1 MPERL
6 RADVPY
12 MVARD
17 AGEPSGETDRLVSLR
32 ERGKPFCLRF
42 DGLPVQEEQRKGA
55 LHFSE
60 VIAAAMALSAVA
72 ATAIGYAVGMLVL
85 APVPILCQIL
95 FGVAGVLGIRVAQR
109 RSVEVTGLAYDDELT
124 GLPNRR
130 YFMERLWIL
139 LSDNRR
145 GSLRPALLLLDLDRF
160 KVVNDTMG
168 HPAGDQLLKEV
179 ATRLR
184 ASKRRGDV
192 LARLGGDEFAVLALV
207 ESAAEAERL
216 ADVLLNGLNRPVY
229 INGQTLWPNAS
240 IGIALPGPVRPA
252 PQELMSMA
260 DVALY
265 QAKANGKGQ
274 CFLFEPQSPLPS
286 THRLSLESDL
296 RAAVEEGQ
304 LDMVYQPLVNLETMS
319 IVGVEALIR
328 WNHPTLGELRPDSF
342 LPMADETGLWRG
354 INHWVLMET
363 CTQASTWH
371 GIFGNTF
378 SVGVNLSARQFRDVN
393 FISEVTQ
400 IMKKTGATSEFVHF
414 EITESA
420 LMEDEEDTLRNLD
433 GLRQLGFQV
442 AIDDFGVGYSSLSY
456 LRRFKV
462 DIVKVD
468 QSFVRD
474 RDPKRTLP
482 IVKSVVQ
489 LANSLGMTTTAEGI
503 ETEAQLAL
511 IREAGCNLGQGFL
524 LSSPMTAVEITSMLA
539 GGPVLPQFAATRG
552 EIQARFKSAPLRHV
566 IRA

>member
-1 MPERL
+1 
-6 RADVPY
+6 
-12 MVARD
+12 
-17 AGEPSGETDRLVSLR
+17 
-32 ERGKPFCLRF
+32 
-42 DGLPVQEEQRKGA
+42 
-55 LHFSE
+55 
-60 VIAAAMALSAVA
+60 MALSAVA
-72 ATAIGYAVGMLVL
+72 ATAIGYAVGMLVV
-85 APVPILCQIL
+85 APVPVLCQVL
-95 FGVAGVLGIRVAQR
+95 FGLAGVVGIRVAQR
-109 RSVEVTGLAYDDELT
+109 HAVEVTGLVYDDELT

-139 LSDNRR
+139 LSDYRR

-179 ATRLR
+179 ATRLN
-184 ASKRRGDV
+184 ANKRRGDV
-192 LARLGGDEFAVLALV
+192 LARLGGDEFALLAVV
-207 ESAAEAERL
+207 ESAAEAEVL
-216 ADVLLNGLNRPVY
+216 AATLLHTLNRPVY
-229 INGQTLWPNAS
+229 LSGQTLWPNAS

-274 CFLFEPQSPLPS
+274 CFLFEPHSPLPS

-296 RAAVEEGQ
+296 RSAVEKNQ
-304 LDMVYQPLVNLETMS
+304 FDMVYQPLVNLESMS

-342 LPMADETGLWRG
+342 LPLADETGLWRG
-354 INHWVLMET
+354 ISQWVLTET
-363 CTQASTWH
+363 CTQATIWH
-371 GIFGNTF
+371 GIFGKAF
-378 SVGVNLSARQFRDVN
+378 SVGVNLSARQFRDIN
-393 FISEVTQ
+393 FIAELNQV
-400 IMKKTGATSEFVHF
+400 MKKTGATSEFIHF

-474 RDPKRTLP
+474 RDPERTLP
-482 IVKSVVQ
+482 IVRSVVQ
-489 LANSLGMTTTAEGI
+489 LAQSLGMTTTAEGI

-524 LSSPMTAVEITSMLA
+524 LSTPMTAIEVTSMLA
-539 GGPVLPQFAATRG
+539 GGPIPFQAFQAAREKSQTRVSQPRR
-552 EIQARFKSAPLRHV
+552 IM
-566 IRA
+566 RA

>member
-1 MPERL
+1 
-6 RADVPY
+6 
-12 MVARD
+12 
-17 AGEPSGETDRLVSLR
+17 
-32 ERGKPFCLRF
+32 
-42 DGLPVQEEQRKGA
+42 LPVQEKRRKGA
-55 LHFSE
+55 LYFSE

-72 ATAIGYAVGMLVL
+72 ATAIGYAAGTLVL

-95 FGVAGVLGIRVAQR
+95 FGLAGVLGIRVAQR
-109 RSVEVTGLAYDDELT
+109 RAVEVTGLAYDDELT

-139 LSDNRR
+139 LSDYRR

-179 ATRLR
+179 ASRLR
-184 ASKRRGDV
+184 ANKRRGDV

-216 ADVLLNGLNRPVY
+216 ADALLHGLNRPVY
-229 INGQTLWPNAS
+229 INAQTLWPNAS

-274 CFLFEPQSPLPS
+274 CFLFEPHSPLPS

-319 IVGVEALIR
+319 IVGVEALLR

-342 LPMADETGLWRG
+342 LALADETGLWRG
-354 INHWVLMET
+354 INQWVLMET

-371 GIFGNTF
+371 GIFGQNF

-400 IMKKTGATSEFVHF
+400 IMKKTGATSEFIHF

-474 RDPKRTLP
+474 RDPERTLP

-524 LSSPMTAVEITSMLA
+524 LSTPMSAVDVTSMLA
-539 GGPVLPQFAATRG
+539 GGPVSLPQFAATRT
-552 EIQARFKSAPLRHV
+552 EIQARFKTAPLRHV

>member
-1 MPERL
+1 M
-6 RADVPY
+6 
-12 MVARD
+12 
-17 AGEPSGETDRLVSLR
+17 
-32 ERGKPFCLRF
+32 
-42 DGLPVQEEQRKGA
+42 PVQDKKRKGA
-55 LHFSE
+55 LYFSE
-60 VIAAAMALSAVA
+60 VVAAAMALSAVA
-72 ATAIGYAVGMLVL
+72 ATGIGYAVGTLVI
-85 APVPILCQIL
+85 APVPVLCQVL
-95 FGVAGVLGIRVAQR
+95 FGLAGVLGIRVAQR
-109 RSVEVTGLAYDDELT
+109 RAIEVTGLAYDDELT

-139 LSDNRR
+139 LNDYRR

-184 ASKRRGDV
+184 SSKRRGDV

-207 ESAAEAERL
+207 ESSTEAERL
-216 ADVLLNGLNRPVY
+216 AQTLLHGLNRPVLL
-229 INGQTLWPNAS
+229 NGQTLWPNAS
-240 IGIALPGPVRPA
+240 IGIALPGAVRPA

-274 CFLFEPQSPLPS
+274 CFLFEPHSPLPS

-296 RAAVEEGQ
+296 REAVEQGQ
-304 LDMVYQPLVNLETMS
+304 FDMVYQPLVNLETMG

-328 WNHPTLGELRPDSF
+328 WNHPTLGELRPDTF
-342 LPMADETGLWRG
+342 LPLADETGLWRS
-354 INHWVLMET
+354 INQWVLTET

-371 GIFGNTF
+371 GIFGKAF

-393 FISEVTQ
+393 FIPELQQV
-400 IMKKTGATSEFVHF
+400 MKKTGGSSEFIHF

-420 LMEDEEDTLRNLD
+420 LMEDEDATIRNLD

-474 RDPKRTLP
+474 RDPERTLP
-482 IVKSVVQ
+482 IVRSVVE
-489 LANSLGMTTTAEGI
+489 LARSLGMTTTAEGI
-503 ETEAQLAL
+503 ETEAQLSL
-511 IREAGCNLGQGFL
+511 IREAGCTLGQGFL
-524 LSSPMTAVEITSMLA
+524 LSTPMTAIEVTSMLA
-539 GGPVLPQFAATRG
+539 GGPIPLPQFAA
-552 EIQARFKSAPLRHV
+552 ARAGVAARLQKAGPLKH
-566 IRA
+566 ILRA

>member
-1 MPERL
+1 
-6 RADVPY
+6 
-12 MVARD
+12 MVAWD
-17 AGEPSGETDRLVSLR
+17 DGESSGETDRLVSR
-32 ERGKPFCLRF
+32 ERGKPFCLRSK
-42 DGLPVQEEQRKGA
+42 LPAEDSY
-55 LHFSE
+55 SE
-60 VIAAAMALSAVA
+60 NLLRSEILAAALALSAVVA
-72 ATAIGYAVGMLVL
+72 SVVGSATGALPISPLAV
-85 APVPILCQIL
+85 ACQIL
-95 FGVAGVLGIRVAQR
+95 VGVSGILGIRAAR
-109 RSVEVTGLAYDDELT
+109 RRAGKASGLAYDDELT

-130 YFMERLWIL
+130 YFMERLWVL
-139 LSDNRR
+139 LSDYQR
-145 GSLRPALLLLDLDRF
+145 GSQRPALLLLDLDRF

-179 ATRLR
+179 ANRLR
-184 ASKRRGDV
+184 TGKRRDDV

-207 ESAAEAERL
+207 EQTSEAERL
-216 ADVLLNGLNRPVY
+216 ADNLLHVLNQPVLL
-229 INGQTLWPNAS
+229 NGQTLWPNAS
-240 IGIALPGPVRPA
+240 IGIALPGSVRPA

-274 CFLFEPQSPLPS
+274 CFLFEPHSPLPS

-296 RAAVEEGQ
+296 RTAIEEGQ
-304 LDMVYQPLVNLETMS
+304 FGMVYQPLVNLETLS

-342 LPMADETGLWRG
+342 IPLADETGMWRQ
-354 INHWVLMET
+354 INQWVLNET

-371 GIFGNTF
+371 SIFDKPF
-378 SVGVNLSARQFRDVN
+378 SVGVNLSARQFRDVR
-393 FISEVTQ
+393 FIEELTQ
-400 IMKKTGATSEFVHF
+400 VMRRTGATSEFIHF

-420 LMEDEEDTLRNLD
+420 LMEDEEDTLRNLE

-474 RDPKRTLP
+474 RDPERTLP
-482 IVKSVVQ
+482 IVRSVVQ

-511 IREAGCNLGQGFL
+511 IREAGCSLGQGFL
-524 LSSPMTAVEITSMLA
+524 LSTPISAAEVTALLA
-539 GGPVLPQFAATRG
+539 GSATPTTPVPVVEDEPTRRRTRNGP
-552 EIQARFKSAPLRHV
+552 FKHI
-566 IRA
+566 IRV

>member
-1 MPERL
+1 
-6 RADVPY
+6 
-12 MVARD
+12 
-17 AGEPSGETDRLVSLR
+17 
-32 ERGKPFCLRF
+32 
-42 DGLPVQEEQRKGA
+42 LPVQDKRRKGA
-55 LHFSE
+55 LYFSE
-60 VIAAAMALSAVA
+60 ILAAAMALSAVA
-72 ATAIGYAVGMLVL
+72 ATGIGYAAGTLVL

-95 FGVAGVLGIRVAQR
+95 FALAGVLGIRVAQR
-109 RSVEVTGLAYDDELT
+109 RAVEVTGLAYDDELT

-139 LSDNRR
+139 LSDYRR

-179 ATRLR
+179 ASRLR
-184 ASKRRGDV
+184 ANKRRGDV

-207 ESAAEAERL
+207 ESATEAERL
-216 ADVLLNGLNRPVY
+216 AEALLNGLNRPVY
-229 INGQTLWPNAS
+229 INAQTLWPNAS

-274 CFLFEPQSPLPS
+274 CFLFEPHSPLPS

-296 RAAVEEGQ
+296 RAAVEGGQ

-328 WNHPTLGELRPDSF
+328 WNHPTLGELRPDTF
-342 LPMADETGLWRG
+342 MPLADETGLWRG
-354 INHWVLMET
+354 INQWVLTET

-371 GIFGNTF
+371 GIFGRTF

-393 FISEVTQ
+393 FIAEVTQ
-400 IMKKTGATSEFVHF
+400 IMKKTGASSDFVHF

-420 LMEDEEDTLRNLD
+420 LMEDEEGTLRNLD
-433 GLRQLGFQV
+433 GLRELGFQV

-474 RDPKRTLP
+474 RDPERTLP

-524 LSSPMTAVEITSMLA
+524 LSTPMTAVEITSMLA
-539 GGPVLPQFAATRG
+539 GGPVSLPQFAATRA
-552 EIQARFKSAPLRHV
+552 EVQAKFKAAPLRHV

>member
-1 MPERL
+1 LPAQDSASENLL
-6 RADVPY
+6 R
-12 MVARD
+12 
-17 AGEPSGETDRLVSLR
+17 
-32 ERGKPFCLRF
+32 
-42 DGLPVQEEQRKGA
+42 
-55 LHFSE
+55 SE
-60 VIAAAMALSAVA
+60 ILAAALALSAVVA
-72 ATAIGYAVGMLVL
+72 SVAGSATGALPISPLAV
-85 APVPILCQIL
+85 ACQIL
-95 FGVAGVLGIRVAQR
+95 VGVSGILGIRAAR
-109 RSVEVTGLAYDDELT
+109 RRAGKASGLAYDDELT

-130 YFMERLWIL
+130 YFMERLWVL
-139 LSDNRR
+139 LSDYQR
-145 GSLRPALLLLDLDRF
+145 GSQRPALLLLDLDRF

-179 ATRLR
+179 ANRLR
-184 ASKRRGDV
+184 AGKRRDDV

-207 ESAAEAERL
+207 EQTSEAERL
-216 ADVLLNGLNRPVY
+216 ADNLLHVLNQPVLL
-229 INGQTLWPNAS
+229 NGQTLWPNAS
-240 IGIALPGPVRPA
+240 IGIALPGSVRPA

-274 CFLFEPQSPLPS
+274 CFLFEPHSPLPS

-296 RAAVEEGQ
+296 RMAIEEGQ
-304 LDMVYQPLVNLETMS
+304 FGMVYQPLVNLETLS

-342 LPMADETGLWRG
+342 IPLADETGMWRQ
-354 INHWVLMET
+354 INQWVLNET

-371 GIFGNTF
+371 SIFDKPF
-378 SVGVNLSARQFRDVN
+378 SVGVNLSARQFRDVK
-393 FISEVTQ
+393 FIEELTQ
-400 IMKKTGATSEFVHF
+400 VMRRTGATSEFIHF

-420 LMEDEEDTLRNLD
+420 LMEDEEDTLRNLE
-433 GLRQLGFQV
+433 GLRRLGFQV

-474 RDPKRTLP
+474 RDPERTLP
-482 IVKSVVQ
+482 IVRSVVQ

-511 IREAGCNLGQGFL
+511 IREAGCSLGQGFL
-524 LSSPMTAVEITSMLA
+524 LSTPISAAEVTTLLA
-539 GGPVLPQFAATRG
+539 GCAIPTTLAPAQQDEPDPRRTRSGP
-552 EIQARFKSAPLRHV
+552 FKHI
-566 IRA
+566 IRV

>member
-1 MPERL
+1 
-6 RADVPY
+6 
-12 MVARD
+12 
-17 AGEPSGETDRLVSLR
+17 
-32 ERGKPFCLRF
+32 
-42 DGLPVQEEQRKGA
+42 LPVQEKRRKGA
-55 LHFSE
+55 LYFSE

-72 ATAIGYAVGMLVL
+72 ATAIGYAVGTLVL
-85 APVPILCQIL
+85 APVPLLCQIL

-109 RSVEVTGLAYDDELT
+109 RAVEVTGLAYDDELT

-139 LSDNRR
+139 LSDYRR

-179 ATRLR
+179 ASRLR
-184 ASKRRGDV
+184 ANKRRGDV

-216 ADVLLNGLNRPVY
+216 ADALLHGLNRPVY
-229 INGQTLWPNAS
+229 ISGQTLWPNAS

-274 CFLFEPQSPLPS
+274 CFLFEPHSPLPS

-296 RAAVEEGQ
+296 RAAVEERQ
-304 LDMVYQPLVNLETMS
+304 LDMVYQPLVNLDTMS

-328 WNHPTLGELRPDSF
+328 WNHPTLGELRPDTF
-342 LPMADETGLWRG
+342 MPLADETGLWRG

-371 GIFGNTF
+371 GIFGKSF

-420 LMEDEEDTLRNLD
+420 LMEDEEGTLRNLD
-433 GLRQLGFQV
+433 ALRQLGFQV

-474 RDPKRTLP
+474 RDPERTLP

-524 LSSPMTAVEITSMLA
+524 LSTPMSAVDVTSMLA
-539 GGPVLPQFAATRG
+539 GGPVSLPQFAATRA
-552 EIQARFKSAPLRHV
+552 EIQARFKTAPLRHV